1 MLRMM
6 THIGMPRLPL
16 NGSVPSKPTDRLH
29 MENVE
34 LPEDFR
40 EFLKLLNE
48 RKVKY
53 LLIGGYAVGYYGYPR
68 TTADIDIWID
78 STPDNANVVV
88 EVLHAFGV
96 QDPTLTS
103 ELLREPG
110 KILRIGLPPMRIEI
124 LNEIDGVIFQECYL
138 QRKDVQFDGLPVPLI
153 SLADLKAN
161 KKASGRHKDL
171 DDLDHLPDSLP
182 ETP

>member
-1 MLRMM
+1 
-6 THIGMPRLPL
+6 
-16 NGSVPSKPTDRLH
+16 

-40 EFLKLLNE
+40 EFLQLLNE

-68 TTADIDIWID
+68 TTADIDIWIE
-78 STPDNANVVV
+78 STPENADLVV
-88 EVLHAFGV
+88 EVFHSFGIEG
-96 QDPTLTS
+96 PALTS

-110 KILRIGLPPMRIEI
+110 NILRIGVPPMRIEI
-124 LNEIDGVIFQECYL
+124 LNEIDGVKFQECYL
-138 QRKDVQFDGLPVPLI
+138 QREEVRFGSLPVSLI
-153 SLADLKAN
+153 SLANLKAN

-171 DDLDHLPDSLP
+171 DDLDHLPDETS